1 MPQEHTYKQFD
12 ADLEHMRARVLSMG
26 GLVEQQINQALE
38 ALLDADFNL
47 ADHIVANDHLV
58 NAFEVEIDEA
68 CAQVIAKRQPTASD
82 LRMVI
87 AAIKTITDLE
97 RIGDEAAK
105 IARMVRKIHA
115 EGRVVTARLTP
126 LSYMSEVVLDMLHRA
141 LDGFA
146 RLDVHDTTL
155 IAHRDREVDDEYNLV
170 LRNLITY
177 MMEDTRSIKTFIDV
191 MFVAKAIERMGDHAC
206 NISEYVV
213 YMVKGKDIR
222 HTKIDEI
229 DQHLIE

>member
-12 ADLEHMRARVLSMG
+12 ADLESVRARVLQMG
-26 GLVEQQINQALE
+26 GMVEQQIDYALQALIK
-38 ALLDADFNL
+38 ADFEL
-47 ADHIVANDHLV
+47 ADDTVARDHLV
-58 NAFEVEIDEA
+58 NALEVEIDEA
-68 CAQVIAKRQPTASD
+68 CAQIIARRQPTASD
-82 LRMVI
+82 LRMII

-105 IARMVRKIHA
+105 IARMVREIH
-115 EGRVVTARLTP
+115 EDGRIISARLNQINFMVEIVT
-126 LSYMSEVVLDMLHRA
+126 DMLQRS

-146 RLDVHDTTL
+146 RLDTNDTTL
-155 IAHRDREVDDEYNLV
+155 IARKGRDVDEEYNLV

-177 MMEDTRSIKTFIDV
+177 MMEDPRTIKTFIDI
-191 MFVAKAIERMGDHAC
+191 MFVAKSIERMGAHAR

-229 DQHLIE
+229 EQHIG